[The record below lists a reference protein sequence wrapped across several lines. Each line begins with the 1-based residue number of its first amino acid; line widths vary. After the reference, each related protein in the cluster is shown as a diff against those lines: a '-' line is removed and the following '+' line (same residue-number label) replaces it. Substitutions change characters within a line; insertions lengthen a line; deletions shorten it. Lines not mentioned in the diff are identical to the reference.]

1 MDFVLYLQP
10 MFTNLNCSYLCYLYF
25 QLFTHA
31 DLFEEEEDED
41 GEEEEPLLTTFAA
54 VTVLAS
60 ISVLVAIHSEFLTGS
75 IEEVSKESGISQA
88 FIGMIVLPIA
98 GNACEHVAAII
109 VATKNK

>member
-1 MDFVLYLQP
+1 M
-10 MFTNLNCSYLCYLYF
+10 CSYLCYLYF

-31 DLFEEEEDED
+31 ELFEEEEEE
-41 GEEEEPLLTTFAA
+41 EEEEPLLTTFAA
-54 VTVLAS
+54 ITVLAS

-75 IEEVSKESGISQA
+75 IEEVSKESGLSQS

-109 VATKNK
+109 VAMKNKWVGC